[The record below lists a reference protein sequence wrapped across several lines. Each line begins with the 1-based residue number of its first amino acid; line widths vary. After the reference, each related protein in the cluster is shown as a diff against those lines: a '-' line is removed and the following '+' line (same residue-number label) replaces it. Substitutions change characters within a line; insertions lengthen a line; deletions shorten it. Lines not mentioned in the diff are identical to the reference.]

1 MVFTFLIT
9 LVKVLESYFKDVQE
23 ESIRDN
29 FVVVYELL
37 DEMMD
42 NGYPQTTEIK
52 LLKGFIKTES
62 YELSNPFSRSKGQTA
77 NSIDSARGVTNVV
90 SWRQEGIKYSKNEF
104 FLDVV
109 EKLSML
115 IGPTNNI
122 IKSEII
128 GVVNAD
134 CQLSGMPD
142 LKLGLNDKAYYE
154 AQGRTSRNKAV
165 EFNDIKF
172 HQCVRLG
179 RFENERLVTFIPPDG
194 KFELMSYRLD
204 IRVKPLFSVD
214 VIVENPS
221 NTRIRFVV
229 KVKSNYKE
237 RSIANNVDIFVPV
250 PEDVESPHF
259 NAPTGHAVYVP
270 EHNAL
275 KWTIKQFAGHKYSC
289 NHSGTTC

>member
-1 MVFTFLIT
+1 MT
-9 LVKVLESYFKDVQE
+9 
-23 ESIRDN
+23 
-29 FVVVYELL
+29 
-37 DEMMD
+37 
-42 NGYPQTTEIK
+42 
-52 LLKGFIKTES
+52 
-62 YELSNPFSRSKGQTA
+62 
-77 NSIDSARGVTNVV
+77 NSIDAARQVSNVV
-90 SWRQEGIKYSKNEF
+90 SWRPEGIKYSKNEF

-115 IGPTNNI
+115 IGPSNNI

-154 AQGRTSRNKAV
+154 AQGRTSKNKAV

-214 VIVENPS
+214 VIVETPS
-221 NTRIRFVV
+221 NTRIRFIV

-250 PEDVESPHF
+250 PEDVESPSF
-259 NAPTGHAVYVP
+259 NSPTGHAVYVP
-270 EHNAL
+270 ENNAL
-275 KWTIKQFAGHKYSC
+275 KWTIKQFAGHKYNIIYQGS
-289 NHSGTTC
+289 TF